1 MQMKSR
7 TMMLAG
13 ASVALLG
20 ALVVFA
26 YAKSVT
32 AGAGGGGSSIS
43 AYVATKDIGAGT
55 KWEAAH
61 KAVAKQK
68 VPSSLRPASAISS
81 PDELTGRTSVRRI
94 AKGEV
99 VTVSQFGT
107 TAAAP
112 GLGLEI
118 PPKLNAITINIPPPR
133 GVAYYPQAGDLVNA
147 YTTIKGPDGQ
157 TVTKLLLSNV
167 QILSNHAAGAQTTEN
182 ASKSGE
188 ILLTLALSPDNS
200 EKLIFAKENGS
211 LWFGLVRPGDPAATT
226 GGRNITNVLG

>member
-1 MQMKSR
+1 MRSR

-32 AGAGGGGSSIS
+32 SGAGGGSSIS

-55 KWEAAH
+55 KWEDAQ
-61 KAVAKQK
+61 KVVAKQN
-68 VPSSLRPASAISS
+68 VPESLRPASAIGS
-81 PDELTGRTSVRRI
+81 PVELAGRTSVRQI

-107 TAAAP
+107 SAAAP

-118 PPKLNAITINIPPPR
+118 PPKLNAVTINIPPPR
-133 GVAYYPQAGDLVNA
+133 GVAYYPQAGDLVNV
-147 YTTIKGPDGQ
+147 YTTIKTVDGK
-157 TVTKLLLSNV
+157 TTTKLLLSNV
-167 QILSNHAAGAQTTEN
+167 QILSNHAAGTQTSEGVSN
-182 ASKSGE
+182 SGE
-188 ILLTLALSPDNS
+188 ILFTLALSPDKS

-226 GGRNITNVLG
+226 AGRNITNVFGE

>member
-1 MQMKSR
+1 
-7 TMMLAG
+7 MMLAG

-32 AGAGGGGSSIS
+32 SSAGGGSSMS

-55 KWEAAH
+55 KWADAQ
-61 KAVAKQK
+61 KVVAKQN
-68 VPSSLRPASAISS
+68 VPSSLRPASAIGS
-81 PDELTGRTSVRRI
+81 PAELAGRTSVRQI

-107 TAAAP
+107 SAAAP

-118 PPKLNAITINIPPPR
+118 PPKLNAVTINIPSPR
-133 GVAYYPQAGDLVNA
+133 GVAHYPQAGDLVNV
-147 YTTIKGPDGQ
+147 YTTIKTVDGK
-157 TVTKLLLSNV
+157 TTTKLLLSNV
-167 QILSNHAAGAQTTEN
+167 QILSNHAAGAQTSEG

-188 ILLTLALSPDNS
+188 ILFTLALSPDKS
-200 EKLIFAKENGS
+200 EKVIFAKENGS

-226 GGRNITNVLG
+226 AGRNITNVFGE